1 MPPDSRSVSFIFH
14 RDAVNARSTPDE
26 SKIQKNFRRRLQDKF
41 DKEKVDG
48 LKDRSDKDS
57 SDKLWHNLSLGQ
69 VSTDSKKAFRSGADK
84 ISKTISSVRTTL
96 GSISQKFKSSTRR
109 RQRLEE
115 QQSPTSSACKSQTP
129 QSRSR
134 NLLGR
139 TPTKLYSPFGI
150 ESPRNAWGK
159 ENDRF
164 GAASTPTNAFRESP
178 EIGNCTSTNAGR
190 RHRFFRLSKVNGFCA
205 LR

>member
-1 MPPDSRSVSFIFH
+1 MPPDSRSVSFVFH
-14 RDAVNARSTPDE
+14 RDSINARSTPEDGRG
-26 SKIQKNFRRRLQDKF
+26 SKNFRQRLQDKF
-41 DKEKVDG
+41 DKEQVN
-48 LKDRSDKDS
+48 RSRDNPGNKEGS
-57 SDKLWHNLSLGQ
+57 ERPWLNLSLGQ
-69 VSTDSKKAFRSGADK
+69 VSTDSKRALRNGADK
-84 ISKTISSVRTTL
+84 ISKTISSVRTTF

-115 QQSPTSSACKSQTP
+115 QQSPTSSACKTQTP

-150 ESPRNAWGK
+150 ESPRTAWDK
-159 ENDRF
+159 ENEF
-164 GAASTPTNAFRESP
+164 TPSSTASKDMYEQK
-178 EIGNCTSTNAGR
+178 
-190 RHRFFRLSKVNGFCA
+190 RHRLFRFSKVNGFCA

>member
-1 MPPDSRSVSFIFH
+1 MPPDSRSVSFVFH
-14 RDAVNARSTPDE
+14 RDSINARSTPEDGRG
-26 SKIQKNFRRRLQDKF
+26 SKNFRQRLQDKF
-41 DKEKVDG
+41 DKEQVN
-48 LKDRSDKDS
+48 RSRDNSGDKEGS
-57 SDKLWHNLSLGQ
+57 ERPWHNLSLGQ
-69 VSTDSKKAFRSGADK
+69 VSTDSKRALRNGADK
-84 ISKTISSVRTTL
+84 ISKTISSVRTTF

-115 QQSPTSSACKSQTP
+115 QQSPTSSACNTQTP

-150 ESPRNAWGK
+150 ESPKTAWDK
-159 ENDRF
+159 ENDF
-164 GAASTPTNAFRESP
+164 TPSSTASKDMHEQK
-178 EIGNCTSTNAGR
+178 
-190 RHRFFRLSKVNGFCA
+190 RHRLFRFSKVNGFCA

>member
-14 RDAVNARSTPDE
+14 RDTNSDKSDSE
-26 SKIQKNFRRRLQDKF
+26 DGSSKKKSRRRLQDKF
-41 DKEKVDG
+41 DKEKIEVYA
-48 LKDRSDKDS
+48 DKDTS
-57 SDKLWHNLSLGQ
+57 SDRPWHNLSLGQ
-69 VSTDSKKAFRSGADK
+69 VSTDSRRALRNGADK
-84 ISKTISSVRTTL
+84 ISKTFSSVRTTL

-115 QQSPTSSACKSQTP
+115 QQSPMSSACKAQTP
-129 QSRSR
+129 QTKSR

-150 ESPRNAWGK
+150 ESPRNAWDK
-159 ENDRF
+159 ENF
-164 GAASTPTNAFRESP
+164 EYTPTSNDTKEFGETKRRRLFR
-178 EIGNCTSTNAGR
+178 
-190 RHRFFRLSKVNGFCA
+190 FSKVNGFCA